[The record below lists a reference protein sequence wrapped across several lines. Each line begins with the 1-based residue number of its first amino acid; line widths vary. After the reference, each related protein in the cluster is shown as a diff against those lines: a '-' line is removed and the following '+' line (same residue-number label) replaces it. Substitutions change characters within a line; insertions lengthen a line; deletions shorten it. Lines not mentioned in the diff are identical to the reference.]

1 MSGTKAHTQRE
12 SAERQA
18 ETQRIIAL
26 NDNRTAL
33 LDAVAGYM
41 HTKYGND
48 SFYSNHPLVT
58 AILQS
63 ASGNIIDL
71 SKLADDINNYQ
82 LPTGETS

>member
-12 SAERQA
+12 SAKRQV
-18 ETQRIIAL
+18 ETEKIIAL

-33 LDAVAGYM
+33 LNAVAGYM
-41 HTKYGND
+41 HAKYGDD

-63 ASGNIIDL
+63 ANGNIIDL
-71 SKLADDINNYQ
+71 SKLAEDINNYQ
-82 LPTGETS
+82 LPETE